1 MYRSLET
8 TAEKRKK
15 FLRRCENLSKVLQAS
30 KAMQMRYTL
39 IPKAA
44 LNKVTV
50 AGIRDT
56 KLGRIGKD
64 GKPVGANVVRV
75 NNPSPGTNSDFPRV
89 CIDPKGISNKNNPH
103 IKVPAGAV
111 KAAEVA
117 QVGLKVTGRVLL
129 IVSIVATGIRIGN
142 TIYDE
147 FHIEEEIDAMEEI
160 VDCLKEDKKN
170 NNTQEVREALET
182 AEELLE
188 DARDCKRNPGKKT
201 FLTVLCTGGEWGG
214 AIGMGFAGA
223 QGGAAVGAVG
233 GPIGAIGGAVAGSV
247 LGAMAGS
254 ELGGSAVENFKCD
267 DNGLS
272 TEAHSSLIDIGKNAD
287 GKIIP
292 IRGNV
297 FVGKGLEVGANA
309 SLFEHGR
316 DNGDSLKIGRV
327 GANYGITNKGVDVGV
342 EGKVAWT
349 EIKDGNKEIG
359 MGLNVDT
366 GFKVNSQGVD
376 VSVLGFGV
384 KIGEDGAG
392 FKLPFLN
399 MFWKN

>member
-8 TAEKRKK
+8 AAEKRKK
-15 FLRRCENLSKVLQAS
+15 LLRRCDNLSKVLQAS
-30 KAMQMRYTL
+30 KAMQMRYSL

-50 AGIRDT
+50 AGIRDNT
-56 KLGRIGKD
+56 LGRIGKD

-75 NNPSPGTNSDFPRV
+75 NNPSPGTNSNFPRV
-89 CIDPKGISNKNNPH
+89 CIDPNGISHRNNPH
-103 IKVPAGAV
+103 IEIPAGAV
-111 KAAEVA
+111 KVAEVA

-160 VDCLKEDKKN
+160 VDCLKEDKEN
-170 NNTQEVREALET
+170 ENTEKVREALET
-182 AEELLE
+182 AQELLE

-201 FLTVLCTGGEWGG
+201 FLTALCTGGEWGG
-214 AIGMGFAGA
+214 AFGMGFAGA
-223 QGGAAVGAVG
+223 QGGAALGSVG
-233 GPIGAIGGAVAGSV
+233 GPIGAIGGAVTGSV

-272 TEAHSSLIDIGKNAD
+272 TEAHSSLIDIAE
-287 GKIIP
+287 GKIVP

-297 FVGKGLEVGANA
+297 FVGKGVEVGANV
-309 SLFEHGR
+309 SLFEHGY
-316 DNGDSLKIGRV
+316 DNGESAKIGRV
-327 GANYGITNKGVDVGV
+327 GANCGITNKGVDVGV

-349 EIKDGNKEIG
+349 EIKEGNTEIG
-359 MGLNVDT
+359 LGLNVDT
-366 GFKVNSQGVD
+366 GLKVNSQGID